1 MDLEAP
7 GGGRAAVVPRFN
19 TLVAFRVPRWH
30 AVTPLAPGAPR
41 RLSLFGWF
49 LRPGEAYEVQ
59 QVSGGDSDGGGGSDD
74 EEEEEEEEDER

>member
-30 AVTPLAPGAPR
+30 AVERVAAGARAP

-49 LRPGEAYEVQ
+49 LAPGRLYDLDL
-59 QVSGGDSDGGGGSDD
+59 GGAGGGGYQQ
-74 EEEEEEEEDER
+74 